1 MSEYRSCLTPAEYG
15 WLADLFPGDGL
26 VVAREAARIYGSDA
40 SRRFAP
46 PLAVVRPDG
55 VEPLK
60 ELMRWAQS
68 ERIPVYTRGRATN
81 VVGGCVP
88 DPPGIVVS
96 TLRLKTIE
104 AIDGGDFVADVQ
116 PGVVTA
122 DLQQACAAQKL
133 FYPPD
138 PASVGIST
146 IGGNVATGAG
156 GMRAL
161 KYGVTRDYV
170 LGLEAVLPGGELVSF
185 GGRTHKNVV
194 GLDLARL
201 FVGSEGSLGVIT
213 KLHLKLLP
221 LPEAS
226 GSVLACF
233 ASLENALECS
243 RAIFASG
250 LLPTAMELLDYSV
263 LQCLE
268 RLQEVPWPEQ
278 TRAALLLKLDGTDE
292 SLAPLLER
300 LERTVLQF
308 SPVWQAQGQGDAEEK
323 LWELRRLINP
333 ASYQAA
339 PDKISDDVTV
349 PRSQVRR
356 LIEGVRAIAQARELI
371 ILTFG
376 HLGDGNIHVNVMHDA
391 SDPVQLQNA
400 RAAKEQVALLTLE
413 LGGTLSGEHGVG
425 LSKLPMLHKQLPER
439 ERALMRGVKA
449 VFDPYGIMNPDKAY

>member
-1 MSEYRSCLTPAEYG
+1 MSEYRSSLTPAEYG
-15 WLADLFPGDGL
+15 RLSELFPGDGL
-26 VVAREAARIYGSDA
+26 VISKEAARIYGSDA
-40 SRRFAP
+40 SRGFAP
-46 PLAVVRPDG
+46 PLAVVRPDRIA
-55 VEPLK
+55 PLE
-60 ELMRWAQS
+60 ELMRWAHN
-68 ERIPVYTRGRATN
+68 ERIPIYSRGRATN

-88 DPPGIVVS
+88 NPPGIVVS
-96 TLRLKTIE
+96 TLRLNCIL
-104 AIDGGDFVADVQ
+104 AIDGADFVAEVQ

-122 DLQQACAAQKL
+122 ELQKACEAQKL

-194 GLDLARL
+194 GLDLTRL
-201 FVGSEGSLGVIT
+201 FVGSEGTLGIIT
-213 KLHLKLLP
+213 KLRLKLLP

-226 GSVLACF
+226 GSLLACF
-233 ASLENALECS
+233 SSLEGALDCS

-250 LLPTAMELLDYSV
+250 LLPTAMELMDHSV

-268 RLQEVPWPEQ
+268 RLQSVPWPEQ
-278 TRAALLLKLDGTDE
+278 TRAALLLKLDGTKE
-292 SLAPLLER
+292 SLGPLLER
-300 LERTVLQF
+300 LEQTVSGA

-323 LWELRRLINP
+323 LWDLRRLINP

-356 LIEGVRAIAQARELI
+356 LIEGVRAIADATSLI

-391 SDPVQLQNA
+391 SDPEQLRKA
-400 RAAKEQVALLTLE
+400 RSAKEQVAMLTLE

-439 ERALMRGVKA
+439 ERSLMRGVKA
-449 VFDPYGIMNPDKAY
+449 VFDPHRIMNPDKAY